1 MTNEPA
7 SSSEAIGLYRSMM
20 RIRRFEET
28 AGDLMA
34 TNRIP
39 GFLHLSIGQE
49 AVAAGVCSQLTAS
62 DMMTS
67 THRGHGHCIAKGG
80 RVDLMMAE
88 IFGKPEGYCRG
99 RSGSMHVADPSV
111 GILGA
116 NGIVAG
122 GIPIAV
128 GAALS
133 AQIRRDG
140 TVAVAFFGD
149 GAVAEGIF
157 HESLNLASL
166 WQLPVVFVCE
176 NNQYA
181 ELSHITTHVR
191 AGSITEF
198 AAPYHVASGSYD
210 GNDVFAVRDAAAS
223 AIENARE
230 GCGPS
235 LLEFQTYRWRGHF
248 EGDQQSYRPSEE
260 VARWKLRDPL
270 LKIRGDL
277 TTGYGFTPE
286 ALSAVDDEVE
296 REISD
301 GVAWASALADPD
313 ESILEQDV
321 YSAVTPS
328 PMGSRP

>member
-1 MTNEPA
+1 MPNAPMN
-7 SSSEAIGLYRSMM
+7 SKEAIELYRSMM
-20 RIRRFEET
+20 RIRRFEEA

-34 TNRIP
+34 KNRIP

-49 AVAAGVCSQLTAS
+49 AVAVGVCSYLTAR

-133 AQIRRDG
+133 AQLRQDG
-140 TVAVAFFGD
+140 TIAVAFFGD
-149 GAVAEGIF
+149 GAAAEGIF

-181 ELSHITTHVR
+181 ELSHITTHMR
-191 AGSITEF
+191 ARSVTEF
-198 AAPYHVASGSYD
+198 ATPYHIASGSYD
-210 GNDVFAVRDAAAS
+210 GNDVVAVRDAAAL
-223 AIENARE
+223 AIEKARE
-230 GCGPS
+230 GGGPS

-248 EGDQQSYRPSEE
+248 EGDQQLYRSSKEVEE
-260 VARWKLRDPL
+260 WKLRDPL

-277 TTGYGFTPE
+277 TTEYGFTPE
-286 ALSAVDDEVE
+286 VVSAVDEAVE

-301 GVAWASALADPD
+301 GVAWASALTDPD

-321 YSAVTPS
+321 YFEVTRS
-328 PMGSRP
+328 SLGART